1 MLPRYIQFMTKL
13 EVFTSA
19 LDLPEPDRAK
29 LVLALL
35 RSLEPGAGLAA
46 EDWDQAWDSEV
57 TRRLND
63 WRNGKA
69 RSRPADESVQR
80 VRERL
85 AALK

>member
-1 MLPRYIQFMTKL
+1 MTTL

-19 LDLPEPDRAK
+19 LDLPESDRAK

-35 RSLEPGAGLAA
+35 RSLEPDDGLAA
-46 EDWDQAWDSEV
+46 HEWDRTWDDEI
-57 TRRLND
+57 TRRLDD
-63 WRNGKA
+63 WRSGKA
-69 RSRPADESVQR
+69 RSSPANESIAR